1 MSKRKKRVAV
11 IGLGHFGW
19 ELACAL
25 ASHCEVLAID
35 RDPELVDAV
44 AERVHYARALD
55 VRDETALASVLPE
68 DLDEAV
74 VSMGENLE
82 GSILCTLYLKRLGV
96 PFVRVKALS
105 DDHAVVLRQI
115 GADEVIFPERE
126 TAHRLA
132 ARIANPN
139 LLDFVPLGAEYEVI
153 EWRVPSSFD
162 GQTLMEVKLRSRY
175 GAYVIAVQRA
185 ESGEVEFI
193 PGPDCRLYRDDILTV
208 IGRRVDLD
216 RLQELE

>member
-25 ASHCEVLAID
+25 ANHCEVLAID
-35 RDPELVDAV
+35 RDPELVDAI
-44 AERVHYARALD
+44 AEHVHYARALD
-55 VRDETALASVLPE
+55 VRDEAALASVLPE

-96 PFVRVKALS
+96 PSVRVKALT

-115 GADEVIFPERE
+115 GAVEVIFPERE

-139 LLDFVPLGAEYEVI
+139 LLDFVPLGGDYEVV
-153 EWRVPSSFD
+153 EWRVPATFD
-162 GQTLMEVKLRSRY
+162 GQTLLEIKLRSRY
-175 GAYVIAVQRA
+175 GAYVIAVQHP
-185 ESGEVEFI
+185 ESGEVEFL
-193 PGPDCRLYRDDILTV
+193 PGPECRLHKHDIVTV
-208 IGRRVDLD
+208 IGRRADLD
-216 RLQELE
+216 QLQQVD